1 MEASKN
7 GGPRSQDSHSE
18 GQEIVPPGLGQ
29 QIMVQTIPQIPQIQ
43 GQPGSGL
50 QQIQFIP
57 VGLPGQP
64 QQMIQI
70 QQPQTGPQPQ
80 LIQTPDGQTLLYQ
93 PMTVD
98 GSGTQLIQTANG
110 QIIQVQTPQTTGA
123 GATQT
128 ALNLTGGGNIV
139 MLLPGGGASVPAMQR
154 LPVSGPPPEVQEEE
168 PLYVNAK
175 QYHRILKRRQARAKL
190 EADGRIPKQRRKYLH
205 ESRHRHAMNRVRGE
219 GGRFDSGSV
228 RERKRDHLA
237 SLRENGNSNTSNS
250 QDPGMDSNTDN
261 GGENGHLLGVNSFVS

>member
-1 MEASKN
+1 MAVLLMEASKS
-7 GGPRSQDSHSE
+7 GPRRQGLSTSDD
-18 GQEIVPPGLGQ
+18 QEITTPGLGQ
-29 QIMVQTIPQIPQIQ
+29 QIMVQTIPQIQ

-50 QQIQFIP
+50 QQIQFI
-57 VGLPGQP
+57 GLPGQP

-70 QQPQTGPQPQ
+70 QQPQTGQPQ

-98 GSGTQLIQTANG
+98 GSSGTQLIQTANG
-110 QIIQVQTPQTTGA
+110 QIIQVQSPSASGSA
-123 GATQT
+123 ATQA
-128 ALNLTGGGNIV
+128 ALNLTGGGGNIV
-139 MLLPGGGASVPAMQR
+139 MVLPGGANGVPNMQR
-154 LPVSGPPPEVQEEE
+154 LPIGGGAPEVQEEE

-175 QYHRILKRRQARAKL
+175 QYNRILKRRQARAKL

-228 RERKRDHLA
+228 RERKRGNHRGDHLEN
-237 SLRENGNSNTSNS
+237 LHHENGNSENSNS
-250 QDPGMDSNTDN
+250 QEEIGN
-261 GGENGHLLGVNSFVS
+261 GNLLEGNSFS

>member
-1 MEASKN
+1 
-7 GGPRSQDSHSE
+7 
-18 GQEIVPPGLGQ
+18 
-29 QIMVQTIPQIPQIQ
+29 
-43 GQPGSGL
+43 
-50 QQIQFIP
+50 
-57 VGLPGQP
+57 
-64 QQMIQI
+64 MIQI

-93 PMTVD
+93 PMAVD
-98 GSGTQLIQTANG
+98 GGSGTQLIQTANG
-110 QIIQVQTPQTTGA
+110 QIIQVQTPQATTGA
-123 GATQT
+123 GTQT

-139 MLLPGGGASVPAMQR
+139 MVLPGGGTSVSAMQR
-154 LPVSGPPPEVQEEE
+154 LPIGGAPEVQEEE

-228 RERKRDHLA
+228 RERKRGDHLA
-237 SLRENGNSNTSNS
+237 SLHHENGNSNTSNS
-250 QDPGMDSNTDN
+250 QDPGMDQNTDN
-261 GGENGHLLGVNSFVS
+261 GTAENGHLLGVNSFVN

>member
-7 GGPRSQDSHSE
+7 GARSVQDSSSSDN
-18 GQEIVPPGLGQ
+18 QDVVTPGLGQ
-29 QIMVQTIPQIPQIQ
+29 QIMVQTMPQIP
-43 GQPGSGL
+43 GQPGSAL

-57 VGLPGQP
+57 VGLPGQS

-70 QQPQTGPQPQ
+70 QQPQAGQPQ

-93 PMTVD
+93 PMAVD
-98 GSGTQLIQTANG
+98 GTSGTQLIQTANG
-110 QIIQVQTPQTTGA
+110 QIIQVQTPQASGA
-123 GATQT
+123 AAAQG

-139 MLLPGGGASVPAMQR
+139 MVLPGGATGVSSMQR
-154 LPVSGPPPEVQEEE
+154 IPIAGGVPEVQEEE

-228 RERKRDHLA
+228 RERKRGDHLA
-237 SLRENGNSNTSNS
+237 NLHHENGNSNTSNS
-250 QDPGMDSNTDN
+250 QEHI
-261 GGENGHLLGVNSFVS
+261 ENSDGDHGHLLGANSFS